1 MYRFT
6 TLTMILALALIHQS
20 ANADP
25 VQVTVRF
32 SDLDLT
38 RIEGAGILYRRLKH
52 AAETACAALDRRN
65 SANAQP
71 FHKCV
76 QSGIEAAV
84 IQVDRPTLTAYYHAV
99 TGNGAIQV
107 AAK

>member
-25 VQVTVRF
+25 AQVAVRF

-38 RIEGAGILYRRLKH
+38 RVEGAAVLYRRLKR
-52 AAETACAALDRRN
+52 AAETVCTPVEGRGLT
-65 SANAQP
+65 NARI
-71 FHKCV
+71 FKKCV
-76 QSGIEAAV
+76 DSGVEAAV
-84 IQVDRPTLTAYYHAV
+84 IQVDRPMLTAYYHAL

-107 AAK
+107 ASK

>member
-25 VQVTVRF
+25 AQVAVRF

-38 RIEGAGILYRRLKH
+38 RVEGAAVLYRRLKH
-52 AAETACAALDRRN
+52 AAEAACAPVEGRAPNIARLFN
-65 SANAQP
+65 
-71 FHKCV
+71 KCV
-76 QSGIEAAV
+76 ESGVQAAV
-84 IQVDRPTLTAYYHAV
+84 IQVDRPMLTAYYHAL
-99 TGNGAIQV
+99 TGNGEIQV